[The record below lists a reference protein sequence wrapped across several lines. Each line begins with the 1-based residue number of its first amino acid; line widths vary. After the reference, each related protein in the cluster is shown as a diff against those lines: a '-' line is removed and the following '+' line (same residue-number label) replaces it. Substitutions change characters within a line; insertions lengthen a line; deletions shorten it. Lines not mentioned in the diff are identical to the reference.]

1 MTISK
6 QTETKIVELY
16 LKQVTIIS
24 IQAQLHVAHATVY
37 SVLKKHKIPRDRYP
51 GIRLNELDEL
61 DDPEALTWIR

>member
-16 LKQVTIIS
+16 LKQVTIAG
-24 IQAQLHVAHATVY
+24 IQSQLNVAHATIY
-37 SVLKKHKIPRDRYP
+37 SVLKKHKISRDRLP
-51 GIRLNELDEL
+51 GQRLQELEVL